1 MYNFLDYDWRFQD
14 ELKRNKWYRNH
25 IYTQIEFDALK
36 LLEDSFIDLDR
47 EKSVICLQPVLD
59 LLKLSIYKL
68 PNNEKLYKDKLGA
81 YVKDTHSLYINE
93 DVLDTNLMNF
103 TIARLI
109 ACDYYDMDNTI
120 LYKTKIEDDK
130 IYKFAMYL
138 LIPTSN
144 LFKYVTLTRNVRNLS
159 GIFAVPE
166 SVVIRR
172 LNQEKWS

>member
-1 MYNFLDYDWRFQD
+1 
-14 ELKRNKWYRNH
+14 
-25 IYTQIEFDALK
+25 
-36 LLEDSFIDLDR
+36 
-47 EKSVICLQPVLD
+47 
-59 LLKLSIYKL
+59 
-68 PNNEKLYKDKLGA
+68 
-81 YVKDTHSLYINE
+81 
-93 DVLDTNLMNF
+93 
-103 TIARLI
+103 
-109 ACDYYDMDNTI
+109 MDNTI

-138 LIPTSN
+138 LIPTSI